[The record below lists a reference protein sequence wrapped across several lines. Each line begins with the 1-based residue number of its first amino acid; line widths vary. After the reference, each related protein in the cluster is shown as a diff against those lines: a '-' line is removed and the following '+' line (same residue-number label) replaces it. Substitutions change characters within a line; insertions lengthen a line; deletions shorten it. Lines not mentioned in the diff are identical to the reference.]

1 MAPRRTNVE
10 NTKTWRSLGSCDA
23 LDGCLLGC
31 GSDDTGRGRCRDR
44 AEATRAATGCRATLC
59 TEFKPDAEAIVAA
72 SGCCAILCTEF
83 EPDADAIGAASGCC
97 ATLCTEFE
105 PVVGAAE
112 VDPASE
118 CFFDFSA
125 AGDAPVSWRATQH
138 NSARQH
144 FDKRDVGSKCPTTG
158 DCAIRSP
165 DFRGDNSRADFG
177 GQPRRQAVNSYS
189 Q

>member
-1 MAPRRTNVE
+1 
-10 NTKTWRSLGSCDA
+10 LF
-23 LDGCLLGC
+23 GC

-112 VDPASE
+112 VIPQANVSSTFPLPEMRQSVSGLLSTTLHASI
-118 CFFDFSA
+118 S
-125 AGDAPVSWRATQH
+125 
-138 NSARQH
+138 
-144 FDKRDVGSKCPTTG
+144 
-158 DCAIRSP
+158 
-165 DFRGDNSRADFG
+165 
-177 GQPRRQAVNSYS
+177 
-189 Q
+189 